1 MFAFE
6 YNSIVTL
13 QRKAHGKHFLSLSA
27 EIMGMEQTDI
37 LKATQKERA
46 EMTPEYLSLLLR
58 KGVGTAYKAFKKV
71 GKDTWALGTPLS
83 EHDATALIM
92 YYSRLG
98 NEHAKQLAETR
109 RTVTETEK
117 KPAENTVQEV
127 VQTKETEK
135 ESTETKKKASRWYY
149 LADMGFFGVTA
160 ITAYELYFFLKIWGL
175 FFWAIYALAMVFCL
189 VMAKDSRVRETAQYG
204 YTAVVILEC
213 LAFFSHLS
221 MANHLV
227 VTAAKTQQLPFLYN
241 EFIGSMTAPFYIACA
256 ISGVLSGIP
265 IFLLWA
271 RLNITKELS
280 KSNP

>member
-1 MFAFE
+1 MPHNNILKGTQTE
-6 YNSIVTL
+6 RDNMPPE
-13 QRKAHGKHFLSLSA
+13 RLSA
-27 EIMGMEQTDI
+27 WLGIKKDTLYKAYKVVGKGKWATGVPLLTADVEALI
-37 LKATQKERA
+37 LYYADRNERA
-46 EMTPEYLSLLLR
+46 KS
-58 KGVGTAYKAFKKV
+58 
-71 GKDTWALGTPLS
+71 
-83 EHDATALIM
+83 
-92 YYSRLG
+92 
-98 NEHAKQLAETR
+98 LAETL

-117 KPAENTVQEV
+117 KAPENTVQEV
-127 VQTKETEK
+127 VPAAETEK
-135 ESTETKKKASRWYY
+135 ESTESSRKPSCWYY
-149 LADMGFFGVTA
+149 LADLGFFGVTA

-213 LAFFSHLS
+213 IAFFSHLS

-227 VTAAKTQQLPFLYN
+227 VDAAKTQQLPFLYH
-241 EFIGSMTAPFYIACA
+241 EFIGTMTAPFYIACA

>member
-1 MFAFE
+1 
-6 YNSIVTL
+6 
-13 QRKAHGKHFLSLSA
+13 
-27 EIMGMEQTDI
+27 
-37 LKATQKERA
+37 
-46 EMTPEYLSLLLR
+46 
-58 KGVGTAYKAFKKV
+58 
-71 GKDTWALGTPLS
+71 
-83 EHDATALIM
+83 
-92 YYSRLG
+92 
-98 NEHAKQLAETR
+98 LAETLL
-109 RTVTETEK
+109 TVTESEK
-117 KPAENTVQEV
+117 KAPENTVQEV
-127 VQTKETEK
+127 TPTTETEK
-135 ESTETKKKASRWYY
+135 ESKESKKKASRWYY
-149 LADMGFFGVTA
+149 LADLGFFGVTA

-175 FFWAIYALAMVFCL
+175 FFWSIYALAMVFCL
-189 VMAKDSRVRETAQYG
+189 VMAKDARVRETAQYG

-280 KSNP
+280 K